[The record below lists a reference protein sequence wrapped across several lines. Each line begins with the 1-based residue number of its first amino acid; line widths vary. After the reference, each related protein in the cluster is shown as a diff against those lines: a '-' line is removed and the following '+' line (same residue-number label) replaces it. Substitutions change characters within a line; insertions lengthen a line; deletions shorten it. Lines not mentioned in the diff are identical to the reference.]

1 MTTPDEHHELVGLD
15 HALLEV
21 RRLVNRPGYRRRLLG
36 PLGRRVELSTVR
48 VLHAVD
54 QADTPPSIGEVAATL
69 AIDPSTASR
78 LVEQR
83 VIDGLIDRSP
93 DPDDRRRTTLRL
105 TDRGRGLLAEL
116 ATSRREM
123 LDDVTC
129 AWPRT
134 DVHELERLLGLLVTG
149 FRTLEENDR
158 G

>member
-116 ATSRREM
+116 AASRREM